1 MYPGLCEIFIEV
13 GLGEGVDLGVGEGVG
28 LIAIFGLVLG
38 EGTFILYK

>member
-1 MYPGLCEIFIEV
+1 MYPDLFEIFIEV

-28 LIAIFGLVLG
+28 HMVIFGLVLG